1 MQKRIIFAIP
11 IGALLFIGHLFSRL
25 PFNPFVPYLTQSLN
39 PLQPPLWTACILGLL
54 HDLILPSPRLGAFSL
69 AYVLSTALIAALLR
83 KISSTGSSIFMKSLI
98 SLFLTLFIEVLA
110 QGIIAL
116 LGVPA
121 RETSFGLHTYI
132 VLPIGT
138 FLLSLALNAI
148 TLRRSAPRY
157 E

>member
-1 MQKRIIFAIP
+1 MPKRIIFAIP

-25 PFNPFVPYLTQSLN
+25 PFNPFVPFLAQSLN
-39 PLQPPLWTACILGLL
+39 PLQPPLWTACILGFF

-69 AYVLSTALIAALLR
+69 AYVLATAAVCAILRRISSSGSSLFMNSLTALLLTFT
-83 KISSTGSSIFMKSLI
+83 IEIF
-98 SLFLTLFIEVLA
+98 A
-110 QGIIAL
+110 HGIIAL

-121 RETSFGLHTYI
+121 RDTSLGIHTYI
-132 VLPIGT
+132 VLPVGT

-148 TLRRSAPRY
+148 TLRRSSPRY